1 MDPTRSLWF
10 FFQTRY
16 LCISIDFQGLFFLF
30 IPYSFLLFSRF
41 ILFDQI
47 VTGAPRF
54 LFIGTFNAIPLFVQ
68 VLSLLLRLRVKA
80 LTSFTATKF
89 STGSYWVLLG
99 FTGFY

>member
-10 FFQTRY
+10 FFKPDIY
-16 LCISIDFQGLFFLF
+16 ASPSIFKVFFLF

-68 VLSLLLRLRVKA
+68 VLSLLSRLRVKA

-89 STGSYWVLLG
+89 LTGSYWVLLG
-99 FTGFY
+99 FTGFF